1 MRHLKSFFLSMAL
14 LGLAGCGGGGSNCAL
29 GGALLGCDTK
39 KNTPPV
45 AQTGAAQHVI
55 VNTLTKLDGSPSTD
69 ADNDALTYKW
79 VMTSSPA
86 GSTATLSSDTSAQP
100 TFTPDLTGIY
110 SFSLVVN
117 DGKATSTTANTT
129 VTATVGNAAPVANA
143 GPLQNVIVGNTVT
156 LDGRDSADANR
167 DPLSFAWTLLSR
179 PADSVATLTSSN
191 TPKPT
196 FVADKPGTYVA
207 GLVVN
212 DGFLS
217 SAIHAVTITA
227 TIANAAPVAVAGP
240 DQNVIAGT
248 PITLDGSSST
258 DANRDILTFKWTLVS
273 KPASSTATLSSI
285 TSAKPTFTADAAGV
299 YVASLTV
306 HDGQLES
313 AVSVVSINATVAN
326 AAPVAAAG
334 ASQNVVAGT
343 VVTLDGS
350 SSSDA
355 NRDEL
360 TFLWA
365 LISKPTGSAAT
376 LSATTSAKPTLTT
389 DLPGTYMATLI
400 VNDGKVD
407 SQTAVTTVNAAQV
420 NSPPIANAGTNQN
433 VVTGTTVTLNGSGS
447 TDANHDA
454 LTYKWTLISKP
465 ANSNATLSSATNISP
480 AFTADVA
487 GAYVATL
494 LVNDGKVDSTSA
506 AVTVTATAANAIP
519 VANAGAPQTV
529 TTGATVTL
537 NGTGSTDAN
546 GDTLTYKWAL
556 TSKPASSTAAL
567 SSTTTASPTFT
578 ADLAGVYVASLIVND
593 GKVDSTVATV
603 PVTVGP

>member
-14 LGLAGCGGGGSNCAL
+14 LGLSGCGGGGSNCAL

-100 TFTPDLTGIY
+100 TFTPDLTGVY

-129 VTATVGNAAPVANA
+129 VTVTVGNAAPVANA

-212 DGFLS
+212 DGFLD

-248 PITLDGSSST
+248 LITLDGSGST

-273 KPASSTATLSSI
+273 KPASSTATLSSL

-326 AAPVAAAG
+326 AAPVAVAG
-334 ASQNVVAGT
+334 TNQNVVAGT

-350 SSSDA
+350 RSSDA
-355 NRDEL
+355 NHDAL
-360 TFLWA
+360 TYKWA
-365 LISKPTGSAAT
+365 LINKPANSTA
-376 LSATTSAKPTLTT
+376 TLTT
-389 DLPGTYMATLI
+389 DTAIAPTFTADASGTYVISLI
-400 VNDGKVD
+400 VNDGKLD
-407 SQTAVTTVNAAQV
+407 SAMVAVTVTATAVNAAPV
-420 NSPPIANAGTNQN
+420 ANAGTAQT
-433 VVTGTTVTLNGSGS
+433 VATASVVTLNGSGS
-447 TDANHDA
+447 TDANRDA
-454 LTYKWTLISKP
+454 
-465 ANSNATLSSATNISP
+465 
-480 AFTADVA
+480 
-487 GAYVATL
+487 
-494 LVNDGKVDSTSA
+494 
-506 AVTVTATAANAIP
+506 
-519 VANAGAPQTV
+519 
-529 TTGATVTL
+529 
-537 NGTGSTDAN
+537 
-546 GDTLTYKWAL
+546 LTYKWAL

-567 SSTTTASPTFT
+567 SSATAVNPTFT

-593 GKVDSTVATV
+593 GQVDSTVATV
-603 PVTVGP
+603 PITAGP